1 MAADR
6 ASRWTRRAALA
17 GTGAAALAAGWWAAT
32 RTDRDAAAAPAA
44 AAANVDK
51 VWAWTLTQPDG
62 TPLPLA
68 PLRASGLV
76 LNFWAT
82 WCAPCLREFP
92 ELDRFHREM
101 KSGGSEHGGTRW
113 QVVAAAVDQP
123 AAVRDFLARNPV
135 SFAVGI
141 GGFEALDVS
150 KALGNTQGGL
160 PFTVVFAPGG
170 RLLRAIVGETN
181 REAIL
186 AIVNGR

>member
-1 MAADR
+1 MNSSPA
-6 ASRWTRRAALA
+6 WKRRAWLA
-17 GTGAAALAAGWWAAT
+17 GAGAAALGAGGWVALRRTHHEGPAADGAAGMT
-32 RTDRDAAAAPAA
+32 PGAAPSTD
-44 AAANVDK
+44 VP
-51 VWAWTLTQPDG
+51 WSWTMSRPDG
-62 TPLPLA
+62 TSLPLA

-92 ELDRFHREM
+92 QLDRFHREM
-101 KSGGSEHGGTRW
+101 KPAGW

-123 AAVRDFLARNPV
+123 AAVRDFLARTPV

-150 KALGNTQGGL
+150 RALGNTQGGL

-170 RLLRAIVGETN
+170 RLLRAIVGETDHDTLVAIIN
-181 REAIL
+181 R
-186 AIVNGR
+186 R

>member
-1 MAADR
+1 MR
-6 ASRWTRRAALA
+6 
-17 GTGAAALAAGWWAAT
+17 AT
-32 RTDRDAAAAPAA
+32 RDETPTTAPSTDAP
-44 AAANVDK
+44 
-51 VWAWTLTQPDG
+51 WAWTLTQLDG

-101 KSGGSEHGGTRW
+101 KSAGW

-123 AAVRDFLARNPV
+123 SAVRDFLARTPV
-135 SFAVGI
+135 SFTVGI
-141 GGFEALDVS
+141 GGFEALGMS
-150 KALGNTQGGL
+150 KALGNAQGGL

-170 RLLRAIVGETN
+170 RLLRTIVGETN
-181 REAIL
+181 HEALL